1 MTNSRSFFRKWGLSL
16 ALLVAIGVCVGIGV
30 YRRMEWKKDHVLVE
44 LRAIETPMGWGYDI
58 LTNGRP
64 YIHQNIIPDIR
75 GQHGFQSKEEALAVG
90 QIIYERLVKN
100 QIPVISIE
108 EMRQLHVHLPED
120 STDTNQLIKK

>member
-44 LRAIETPMGWGYDI
+44 LKAIETPMGWGYDI

-90 QIIYERLVKN
+90 QKVYERLVAN

>member
-1 MTNSRSFFRKWGLSL
+1 MTNTRSFFRKWGLSL
-16 ALLVAIGVCVGIGV
+16 ALLVAIGVCVAIGV
-30 YRRMEWKKDHVLVE
+30 YRRMKWKKDHVLVE

-90 QIIYERLVKN
+90 QKVYERLVAN

-108 EMRQLHVHLPED
+108 EMRQLHVHFPED
-120 STDTNQLIKK
+120 STDTNHLIKK